1 MTKQQFGYGI
11 NFAELYSRDGLMKID
26 NFFVEHLKASD
37 VLLFNRLMAGRADKT
52 TISDKDHSQLLLD
65 LAPYLEDFIGELFGV
80 KSEIADLA
88 ECHNQLSPLYACKR
102 LFVQRRAAKALTPEA
117 ANQVSGDALLGMLPI
132 LHHDDEFFELVF
144 AKTVMSWLE
153 NEEENKSLLEI
164 AARYAAWALYSTEGK
179 KCHKS
184 GVLFKQPIKLD
195 FENLVAC
202 ETEIRDGVQ
211 ILRCSHEHL
220 RQRNGFALTDD
231 GGTRTQALDAANYCI
246 FCHNQGKD
254 SCSKGLKEKT
264 GEVKT
269 NALDIAQAGCPLEE
283 KISEMNLLKSQ
294 GVPVGALAM
303 ITVDNPMCAGTGHR
317 ICNDCMKSCI
327 YQKQEPV
334 NIPLVESHTL
344 KDVLKLPYGFEIYS
358 LLTRWNPLNLA
369 RPVPKSD
376 TGYKVLVAGLGPSGY
391 TLAHHLMNDGHTVVG
406 IDGLKIEP
414 LAELISGVRAD
425 GSRADFMPIKDINT
439 LYEALDERSLAGF
452 GGVAEYGIT
461 VRWDKNY
468 LKILRLLLERREQ
481 FAMFGG
487 VRFGSSLTYENA
499 FDLGFDHIA
508 LCMGA
513 GKPTVLDIPNA
524 MARGV
529 RTASDFL
536 MALQLTGA
544 GKKDSIANLQIRLPI
559 VVIGGGLTAVD
570 TATESLAYY
579 PVQVEKFL
587 SRYEVLVAEKGEENI
602 RKNWSAE
609 DTIIAEEF
617 ISHATAIRKER
628 LKEKPDVW
636 SLLDSWGGVKL
647 VYRKRLIDA
656 PSYRLNHEEVE
667 KAFEE
672 GIFIAEN
679 YEPTRIDVD
688 DFGAVKNITLKS
700 VNGEIVI
707 LPART
712 ILVAAGTSPNTV
724 LQREDPLN
732 FQLDGKYFRAV
743 DEDGNHVKPERVSK
757 PKTPQVLMNIDE
769 QGRAVSFFGDLHP
782 SFAGN
787 VVKAMGSAKQGYPVV
802 SRILAKKKALPLQ
815 GGGLGGGSKI
825 VSGGS
830 FRQISPELIE
840 KARELRQN
848 MTSEEK
854 QLWRLLGRNLMGNY
868 YFRRQHPIGNYIVDF
883 ICTKQK
889 LIVEIDGGQH
899 DEQRAYDEKRTKF
912 LNTQGYRVLRFW
924 NNEVR
929 ENIDTVWE
937 KIQQELFAPVPEL
950 STPSQPSPLQG
961 EGFLEHINFELRATI
976 HAVNRL
982 TPNIIEVV
990 VKAPLAA
997 RQFKAGQFYRL
1008 QNYEAFALRMDG
1020 GQWTV
1025 NGEENQ
1031 NTNHLPSTI
1040 HHSLSTKLAM
1050 EGLALTGAWVDEEQG
1065 LLATIV
1071 LEMGGSSSLCTH
1083 LKIGEPVVLMGPTGT
1098 PTEIP
1103 HNETVMLI
1111 GGGLGNAVLF
1121 SIGKAMRDNGCKV
1134 LYFAGYKK
1142 AVDRYKVAEIEEASD
1157 TIIWCCDEEADFVPN
1172 RPQDRA
1178 FQGNIVEAI
1187 KAYGENSLNLAT
1199 DHLSLNTINHLIAI
1213 GSDRMMAAVAA
1224 ARHGVLHP
1232 HLNPKHIAIGSINSP
1247 MQCMM
1252 KEICAQ
1258 CLQKHVDPETGK
1270 ETFVYSCFNQDQEL
1284 DMVDWQHLNDRL
1296 KQNSLQEKLTAKW
1309 IEKCLESC
1317 FS

>member
-1 MTKQQFGYGI
+1 MTQNNFGYSVE
-11 NFAELYSRDGLMKID
+11 FEELYSRDGLVKID
-26 NFFVEHLKASD
+26 NAFVEQLKVSD
-37 VLLFNRLMAGRADKT
+37 VSLFNRLMAGRADK
-52 TISDKDHSQLLLD
+52 SALSEKDYSQLLLD
-65 LAPYLEDFIGELFGV
+65 LAPHTEDFIGELFGIQ
-80 KSEIADLA
+80 KEILEIAQAHNALA
-88 ECHNQLSPLYACKR
+88 PLYACKR

-144 AKTVMSWLE
+144 AKTVMGWLE
-153 NEEENKSLLEI
+153 KEEENKSLIEL
-164 AARYAAWALYSTEGK
+164 AARYAAWALYSEEGK
-179 KCHKS
+179 NRHKS
-184 GVLFKQPIKLD
+184 GVLFKQPLKLD
-195 FENLVAC
+195 FENLVSTQ
-202 ETEIRDGVQ
+202 TELRDGVQ
-211 ILRCSHEHL
+211 ILRFSKSHL
-220 RQRNGFALTDD
+220 RVRNGFALTDD
-231 GGTRTQALDAANYCI
+231 GGTWVQALDSANYCI

-269 NALDIAQAGCPLEE
+269 NALDIVQAGCPLEE
-283 KISEMNLLKSQ
+283 KISEMNMLKSQ
-294 GVPVGALAM
+294 GVAVGALAM
-303 ITVDNPMCAGTGHR
+303 VTLDNPMCAGTGHR

-334 NIPLVESHTL
+334 NIPHIETHTL
-344 KDVLKLPYGFEIYS
+344 RDVLSLPYGFEIYS
-358 LLTRWNPLNLA
+358 LLTRWNPLNLT
-369 RPVPKSD
+369 RPVPKPD

-414 LAELISGVRAD
+414 VAESISGVRAD
-425 GSRADFMPIKDINT
+425 GSRTNFIPIKDIKT

-487 VRFGSSLTYENA
+487 VRFGSSITYENA
-499 FDLGFDHIA
+499 FELGFDHIA

-544 GKKDSIANLQIRLPI
+544 GKKNSIANLQIRLPI

-587 SRYEVLVAEKGEENI
+587 ARYEILVAKNGVDFV

-617 ISHATAIRKER
+617 LAHAAAIRSERKKEQ
-628 LKEKPDVW
+628 PDVL

-672 GIFIAEN
+672 GIFFAEQ
-679 YEPTRIDVD
+679 YEPTNIEIDE
-688 DFGAVKNITLKS
+688 FGAAKNISLKS
-700 VNGEIVI
+700 ASGEVVVV
-707 LPART
+707 PART

-743 DEDGNHVKPERVSK
+743 DEDGNQVKPERVSK
-757 PKTPQVLMNIDE
+757 PKEVRVLLSVDE

-802 SRILAKKKALPLQ
+802 TRILE
-815 GGGLGGGSKI
+815 KI
-825 VSGGS
+825 STEYRVPNTE
-830 FRQISPELIE
+830 FI
-840 KARELRQN
+840 
-848 MTSEEK
+848 
-854 QLWRLLGRNLMGNY
+854 
-868 YFRRQHPIGNYIVDF
+868 YFI
-883 ICTKQK
+883 
-889 LIVEIDGGQH
+889 
-899 DEQRAYDEKRTKF
+899 
-912 LNTQGYRVLRFW
+912 NTQ
-924 NNEVR
+924 
-929 ENIDTVWE
+929 
-937 KIQQELFAPVPEL
+937 
-950 STPSQPSPLQG
+950 
-961 EGFLEHINFELRATI
+961 LRATI

-990 VKAPLAA
+990 VKAPLAS
-997 RQFKAGQFYRL
+997 RQFKSGQFYRL
-1008 QNYEAFALRMDG
+1008 QNYEANALR
-1020 GQWTV
+1020 V
-1025 NGEENQ
+1025 ENGLK
-1031 NTNHLPSTI
+1031 TT
-1040 HHSLSTKLAM
+1040 LAM
-1050 EGLALTGAWVDEEQG
+1050 EGIALTGAWTDKEEG

-1071 LEMGGSSSLCTH
+1071 LEMGGSSSLCQH

-1103 HNETVMLI
+1103 ENETVMLV

-1157 TIIWCCDEEADFVPN
+1157 TIIWCCDEQADFIPN
-1172 RPQDRA
+1172 RSQDRVYH
-1178 FQGNIVEAI
+1178 GNIVDAI
-1187 KAYGENSLNLAT
+1187 KAYGEGKLGVGDISLSAVE
-1199 DHLSLNTINHLIAI
+1199 HIIAI
-1213 GSDRMMAAVAA
+1213 GSDKMMAAVAA
-1224 ARHGVLHP
+1224 ARHGVLHQ

-1258 CLQKHVDPETGK
+1258 CLQKHIDPITGEETY
-1270 ETFVYSCFNQDQEL
+1270 VYSCFNQDQKL
-1284 DMVDWQHLNDRL
+1284 DNVDWQHLNDRL

-1309 IEKCLESC
+1309 IEHCLVGV
-1317 FS
+1317 